1 MVFRKPR
8 WAPGAHNADYQSLH
22 LSSAGVVGYESLWAV
37 AWSWVHGL
45 LSVWL
50 GLNVG
55 RTGRTAELVAP
66 FPALRQVTVNSC
78 LSSRE

>member
-1 MVFRKPR
+1 MVFRKPQ

-37 AWSWVHGL
+37 AWSWVL

-50 GLNVG
+50 GLNVD
-55 RTGRTAELVAP
+55 RTGRTAELMAP
-66 FPALRQVTVNSC
+66 FPALRQVIVDSR